1 MKYPW
6 VKERKKKVA
15 EYFLYLGSANAE
27 RGDKAEGWANFSLFS
42 LQKNRHNSSAL
53 PWSAEIRFWDHRR
66 GDLDMNIDAY
76 KKYCTEIFS
85 IQTWNGKIRDK
96 RKRPVIGTD
105 QVFHGICQMP
115 VLGQESFLAWD
126 EYARTPEAL
135 KWHGSDR
142 TMVASDSSLERIAGG
157 MERYGIEQ
165 IGYEVT
171 DKADEQ
177 ALWDLKLPSGKKL
190 RLGIVDGHH
199 AGGIWASVLAISGK
213 VTGVV
218 DLERYRNRGC
228 ELEASRR
235 VLKRAFGKLGKGFF
249 GIVGGDGLYATKEDF
264 QLCLDHGSHLLV
276 KTDEETLTVVQDAK
290 HLFHVQNANKLE
302 GIFQHRGHDPKRD
315 VDYEVMGS
323 EGFQWQG
330 HGLTVAW
337 VQEWALDSKTGVVE
351 RTEFYV
357 LTTATGLTG
366 KDLRELA
373 HLRWEIENN
382 IFKRLN
388 HLIGSKRTWSRTAY
402 VMEILLRIWMIGLT
416 LLGAY
421 LFEQGWKKFK
431 ETWQTM
437 KSTWRAVTRLMV
449 RSLHQ
454 LVT

>member
-1 MKYPW
+1 
-6 VKERKKKVA
+6 
-15 EYFLYLGSANAE
+15 
-27 RGDKAEGWANFSLFS
+27 
-42 LQKNRHNSSAL
+42 
-53 PWSAEIRFWDHRR
+53 
-66 GDLDMNIDAY
+66 MNIGAY
-76 KKYCTEIFS
+76 KKYCTEIFG
-85 IQTWNGKIRDK
+85 IETWEGRIRDQ
-96 RKRPVIGTD
+96 RKRPVISTD
-105 QVFHGICQMP
+105 QVFQGICQMP

-126 EYARTPEAL
+126 EYARTPEAR

-142 TMVASDSSLERIAGG
+142 SMVASDSSLERIAGG
-157 MERYGIEQ
+157 IERQSIQG

-199 AGGIWASVLAISGK
+199 AGGIWASVLAVSGK
-213 VTGVV
+213 AEGVV

-228 ELEASRR
+228 ELEASRT
-235 VLKRAFGKLGKGFF
+235 VLKRAFRKLGKGFF

-276 KTDEETLTVVQDAK
+276 KTDEKTLTMIQDAQ
-290 HLFHVQNANKLE
+290 HLFQCRDADQLQ
-302 GIFQHRGHDPKRD
+302 GISRQKGHDPKRD
-315 VDYEVMGS
+315 VDYEVMWA
-323 EGFQWQG
+323 EGFEWQG
-330 HGLTVAW
+330 HLLTVGW
-337 VQEWALDSKTGVVE
+337 VQEWTLNSKTGVVE
-351 RTEFYV
+351 RTEFWV

-366 KDLRELA
+366 EDLRELA

-388 HLIGSKRTWSRTAY
+388 HLIRSKRSWSRKPN
-402 VMEILLRIWMIGLT
+402 VMETLLRIWMIGLT

-421 LFEQGWKKFK
+421 LFERGWKKFK
-431 ETWQTM
+431 ETWQTL
-437 KSTWRAVTRLMV
+437 KSTWKAVTRLMV

>member
-1 MKYPW
+1 MKQG
-6 VKERKKKVA
+6 RGLGQFLSFFFA
-15 EYFLYLGSANAE
+15 EKPAQPLCPARDAE
-27 RGDKAEGWANFSLFS
+27 T
-42 LQKNRHNSSAL
+42 H
-53 PWSAEIRFWDHRR
+53 FWDHRR

-76 KKYCTEIFS
+76 KKYCTEIFRME
-85 IQTWNGKIRDK
+85 TWDGKIRDK
-96 RKRPVIGTD
+96 RKRPVIKSD
-105 QVFHGICQMP
+105 QIFQGICQMP
-115 VLGQESFLAWD
+115 VLGQDSFLSWD
-126 EYARTPEAL
+126 EYARTSEAR

-142 TMVASDSSLERIAGG
+142 AMVASDSSLERIAGG
-157 MERYGIEQ
+157 LERRGIEE

-190 RLGIVDGHH
+190 RFGIVDGHH

-228 ELEASRR
+228 ELEASRS

-249 GIVGGDGLYATKEDF
+249 GIVGTDGLYATKEDF
-264 QLCLDHGSHLLV
+264 QLCLDQGSDLLV
-276 KTDEETLTVVQDAK
+276 KTDEEALTVIQDAK
-290 HLFHVQNANKLE
+290 HLFHVQNASKLE
-302 GIFQHRGHDPKRD
+302 GIFQQKGYDPKRD
-315 VDYEVMGS
+315 VDYEVMWA
-323 EGFQWQG
+323 EGFEWQG
-330 HGLTVAW
+330 HRLSVAW
-337 VQEWALDSKTGVVE
+337 VQEWALNPKTGVVE

-357 LTTATGLTG
+357 LTTATGLVG
-366 KDLRELA
+366 EDLRELA
-373 HLRWEIENN
+373 HWRWEIENN

-388 HLIGSKRTWSRTAY
+388 HLIGSKRTWSHKPK
-402 VMEILLRIWMIGLT
+402 VMETLLRIWMIGLT

-421 LFEQGWKKFK
+421 LFEHGWKQFK

-437 KSTWRAVTRLMV
+437 KSTWRAVTRLML